1 MLESDIIMERQP
13 DIWTQVNQVKDQPAS
28 IELHRGAKGGY
39 DWTIKLYAEDLLTAE
54 ELINETNGRLSILY
68 GGGGNEKQT
77 A

>member
-1 MLESDIIMERQP
+1 MERQP

-54 ELINETNGRLSILY
+54 KKIMDTDAHLCNVY
-68 GGGGNEKQT
+68 GGGQRDEKQT

>member
-1 MLESDIIMERQP
+1 MERQP

-39 DWTIKLYAEDLLTAE
+39 DWTIKLYGESLDAITGKIGAT
-54 ELINETNGRLSILY
+54 NERLVYLY
-68 GGGGNEKQT
+68 GGGQRDEKQT